1 MIELTLYVLYGLLTI
16 ISIVFVFR
24 LMFAFKHFTMKT
36 NASVPSMLKD
46 LPSVTVC
53 VPARNEKDA
62 MTQCL
67 ERVIASRYP
76 KLEIIVL
83 DDSSADN
90 TSILIKSFAR
100 AGVRFVEGSNLPA
113 GWLGKNHALQ
123 ELLEESSGTY
133 ILYLDVDTHIEPDT
147 IGELVAYAQSEKA
160 DMVSV
165 LPRREDGWRTSVL
178 FSPLRYF
185 WTMLLHRTSRPAVA
199 SSAWLVNRRSLE
211 EFGGI
216 EPYKD
221 DVQPEARIAALF
233 STRNAY
239 RFIVSTPLIGVSYEK
254 KWQSQID
261 TSIRLIFPLL
271 GKNIGLSILA
281 ILFLALLQAPLI
293 ALVAGLFDG
302 WTLVQSVAL
311 WQLCLFVALYGMYL
325 GSVWRKAWWFGAL
338 LWPVVLTQEIIIV
351 IISII
356 RYQRRTVTWKGRSVT
371 SLQEAKN

>member
-36 NASVPSMLKD
+36 NVSVPSMLKD

-100 AGVRFVEGSNLPA
+100 AGVRFVEGSDLPA

-123 ELLEESSGTY
+123 ELLKESSGTY
-133 ILYLDVDTHIEPDT
+133 ILYMDVDTHIEPDT

-221 DVQPEARIAALF
+221 DVQPEARIAALL
-233 STRNAY
+233 SVRNAY

-261 TSIRLIFPLL
+261 TSVRLIFPLL
-271 GKNIGLSILA
+271 GKSIGLSILTV
-281 ILFLALLQAPLI
+281 LFLLLLQAPLVVLI
-293 ALVAGLFDG
+293 AGLFDG

-311 WQLCLFVALYGMYL
+311 WQLCLFIALYGMYL
-325 GSVWRKAWWFGAL
+325 GTVWRKACWFGAL
-338 LWPVVLTQEIIIV
+338 LWPVVLTQEIVIV

-356 RYQRRTVTWKGRSVT
+356 RYQRRTVTWKGRLVT
-371 SLQEAKN
+371 SLREVKN

>member
-1 MIELTLYVLYGLLTI
+1 MIELTLYVLYGLLTT
-16 ISIVFVFR
+16 ISIIFVFR

-36 NASVPSMLKD
+36 NVSVPSMLKD

-53 VPARNEKDA
+53 LPARNEKDA

-100 AGVRFVEGSNLPA
+100 AGVRFVEGSDLPA

-133 ILYLDVDTHIEPDT
+133 ILYMDVDTHIEPDT

-178 FSPLRYF
+178 LSTLRYF
-185 WTMLLHRTSRPAVA
+185 WAIILHRQSHPAVA
-199 SSAWLVNRRSLE
+199 SSAWLINRRALVE
-211 EFGGI
+211 VGGV
-216 EPYKD
+216 ELYKD
-221 DVQPEARIAALF
+221 DVQPEARIAATF
-233 STRNAY
+233 SARNAY
-239 RFIVSTPLIGVSYEK
+239 RFIIGTPLIGVSYEK

-261 TSIRLIFPLL
+261 TSVRLLFPLL
-271 GKNIGLSILA
+271 GKNMMLA
-281 ILFLALLQAPLI
+281 ILTVVFLLLLQTPLI
-293 ALVAGLFDG
+293 ALAVGLFDG

-325 GSVWRKAWWFGAL
+325 GVVWRRAWWFGAL
-338 LWPVVLTQEIIIV
+338 LWPVVLTQEIIV
-351 IISII
+351 LIISVI
-356 RYQRRTVTWKGRSVT
+356 RYKRQTVTWKGRSIT
-371 SLQEAKN
+371 SLQEVKS

>member
-185 WTMLLHRTSRPAVA
+185 WTMLLHRTPRPAVA